1 MRQKVNLQMTIWEGF
16 ASHSTGQELQAI
28 SKRLDQLP
36 RIRCWAANDLIAKG
50 TQNTGRRGMS
60 VDSIIR
66 AAIVQKTM
74 GLTYDQLAFSIEDSL
89 SVQAFTRLDRPPSA
103 SALQAAI
110 SRIKAGTWEK
120 INHSLLASA
129 ARDGLEQ
136 GRKTRTDATVMDSP
150 IHEPSDSS
158 LLEDGL
164 RLMLRQLR
172 IGNEKL
178 AMGMRWSDHRR
189 ICRKLVREIQ
199 GSGKKT
205 EMRKAYRRLLKY
217 VGITRDWLANML
229 VTGKSGE
236 LDVDAW
242 RKESGYI
249 LSMVDQVI
257 DQTDKRVIQGIKVPS
272 SEKIV
277 SLFEPHTDIIV
288 KGKRRVQYGH
298 KINLTTGASGL
309 VIDMVVYKGNP
320 ADSTTVESMIQRQT
334 KIYGRPPRQTSFDG
348 GYTSKAN
355 LALAKK
361 MGVKDVAF
369 HKKRG
374 LKVAD
379 MVKSSWVYR
388 KLVDF
393 RAGIEGNISTLKR
406 RYGWYRCSWK
416 GWGRFQAYAWS
427 SVVAYN
433 LITMARLSMGP

>member
-1 MRQKVNLQMTIWEGF
+1 MTIWEGF
-16 ASHSTGQELQAI
+16 AGHSTGQELQAI

-36 RIRCWAANDLIAKG
+36 RIRYWAADDLIAKG
-50 TQNTGRRGMS
+50 TQNTGRRGMP

-74 GLTYDQLAFSIEDSL
+74 GLTYDQLAFSIEDSS

-110 SRIKAGTWEK
+110 SQIKAGTWEK

-136 GRKTRTDATVMDSP
+136 GRKTRTDATVMDST

-158 LLEDGL
+158 LLEDGQ
-164 RLMLRQLR
+164 RLMIRLLRT
-172 IGNEKL
+172 GKEKL
-178 AMGMRWSDHRR
+178 GMGMSCSDHAR
-189 ICRKLVREIQ
+189 ICRKLVRQIQ
-199 GSGKKT
+199 GSGKKPET
-205 EMRKAYRRLLKY
+205 HKAYRKLLRY
-217 VGITRDWLANML
+217 VEITKNSLVEML
-229 VTGKSGE
+229 LRSKSSK
-236 LDVDAW
+236 LDLDAW
-242 RKESGYI
+242 RNESAVL

-257 DQTDKRVIQGIKVPS
+257 DQTVKRVIKKIKVPS
-272 SEKIV
+272 SEKLV

-298 KINLTTGASGL
+298 KLNLTTGASGL
-309 VIDMVVYKGNP
+309 VIDLVVHKGNP

-355 LALAKK
+355 LALVKE

-388 KLVDF
+388 KLIDF

-416 GWGRFQAYAWS
+416 GWAGFQAYAWS